1 MSDSRDEVFM
11 VAAARTPIGA
21 FQGAL
26 SEIPAPKLGALA
38 IQAALGRA
46 SVPADK
52 VDELYMGCV
61 LPAGQGQAPAR
72 QAGHHAGLPRSVPAV
87 TVNKVCGSGLQA
99 VVFGAASVRLGEAQ
113 VVVAG
118 GMESMSRAP
127 YLLPKAREGLRLG
140 HGQIIDSMIQDGLW
154 DAYGDVHMGDCAEL
168 CAREKGISRED
179 QDAHA
184 VESYRRA
191 RAAQAEGK
199 FVAEIVPVEVPQR
212 KGPPRIVAD
221 DESPSKGDPEKLPS
235 LRPAFQKQGSV
246 TAGNAS
252 SLSDGGAAVV
262 LASAAAVKALS
273 LRPLARIVGSATHSQ
288 APEWFTTA
296 PAGAIERLCK
306 KIGWS
311 KQEVDLWEVNEAFSV
326 VSIVNNRMLG
336 IDPARVNVWGG
347 AVALGHPIGASGAR
361 VLCTLLAAL
370 ADRGKKRG
378 VASLCIGGGEG
389 IAMAIER
396 LS

>member
-1 MSDSRDEVFM
+1 MADPRDEVFIVGM
-11 VAAARTPIGA
+11 ARTPIGA
-21 FQGAL
+21 FQGGL
-26 SEIPAPKLGALA
+26 SEIPAPKLGAVA

-99 VVFGAASVRLGEAQ
+99 VVFGASSIRLGEAQ

-168 CAREKGISRED
+168 CASEKNISRAD

-184 VESYRRA
+184 AESYRRA
-191 RAAQAEGK
+191 RAAQTEGK
-199 FVAEIVPVEVPQR
+199 FAAEIVPVEVPHR
-212 KGPPRIVAD
+212 KGPPRVVAA
-221 DESPSKGDPEKLPS
+221 DEAPAKGDPEKLPS
-235 LRPAFQKQGSV
+235 LRAAFQKDGTV

-273 LRPLARIVGSATHSQ
+273 LKPLARIVGSATHAQ

-296 PAGAIERLCK
+296 PAGAIERLMK
-306 KIGWS
+306 KVGWS
-311 KQEVDLWEVNEAFSV
+311 KEEVDLWEVNEAFSV
-326 VSIVNNRMLG
+326 VSIINNRMLS
-336 IDPARVNVWGG
+336 IDPARVNIWGG